1 MKILK
6 TIIVIMIIAITKC
19 FLLSFCCICLVCY
32 TQVTSGINS
41 WTSLSF
47 HQILFAMGPWSLIYF
62 LSIVLFGRFYL
73 INLVLAVVAASYENE
88 VQNSR
93 QVSHKIF
100 RRNSEIWCFNAIS
113 ETRSIWPG
121 AKLDQNKFL
130 ENVLLVSPQMDQ
142 IPYLTRRLPMRI
154 RPQTS
159 VLY

>member
-1 MKILK
+1 M
-6 TIIVIMIIAITKC
+6 
-19 FLLSFCCICLVCY
+19 
-32 TQVTSGINS
+32 
-41 WTSLSF
+41 
-47 HQILFAMGPWSLIYF
+47 
-62 LSIVLFGRFYL
+62 LFGRFYL

-113 ETRSIWPG
+113 ETRSICSLG

>member
-1 MKILK
+1 
-6 TIIVIMIIAITKC
+6 MIIAITKC

-41 WTSLSF
+41 WTFLSF

-113 ETRSIWPG
+113 ETRSIWPTG
-121 AKLDQNKFL
+121 KFRC
-130 ENVLLVSPQMDQ
+130 EVGPKQIFRKRFLVSPQMDQ